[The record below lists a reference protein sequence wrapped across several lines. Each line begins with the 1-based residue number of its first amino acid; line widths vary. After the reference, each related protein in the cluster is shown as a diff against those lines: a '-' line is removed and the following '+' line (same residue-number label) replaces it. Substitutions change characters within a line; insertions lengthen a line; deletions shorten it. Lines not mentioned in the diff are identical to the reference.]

1 MDTANYILDFL
12 ASLKLDQTGIRI
24 QSEICK
30 QLSAYYEKLD
40 DPSFT
45 HGIQNAESKF
55 LQLAAASRSD
65 PRPTT
70 ADNKPVHLETEANK
84 SNQHGHLYFRVGIFG
99 SALAL
104 TSISNK
110 YFLYR
115 HHTCE
120 MLSNIQSLIMNKI
133 SKSFDWHQDQTL
145 SLASESNDESECGS
159 SIHKV
164 SLLHHNQMPDVSLK
178 QNTDTSCLQICAV
191 NRLAAHRLLDLVDEM
206 IESKEC
212 DEIKLRLSRA
222 DRNALFYYFD
232 RPFYMSTSR
241 ANEAESVENLWIE
254 RSLLVIDENAAR
266 FESLSQYEE
275 IKATFKVLLNPV
287 RNAINDIND
296 KTKELKSFIVQF
308 STNSGGQ
315 VCQMNVMHNL
325 QPLTMR
331 LLGCLDARVN
341 GGLIKYVKVICDS
354 LFLLWLFY
362 Q

>member
-1 MDTANYILDFL
+1 M
-12 ASLKLDQTGIRI
+12 

-30 QLSAYYEKLD
+30 QLSAYYEKLE

-45 HGIQNAESKF
+45 HSLQNAESKF

-65 PRPTT
+65 PRPTK
-70 ADNKPVHLETEANK
+70 ADNKQPQLDSEANK

-99 SALAL
+99 SALTL

-110 YFLYR
+110 YFLYK
-115 HHTCE
+115 HHSCE
-120 MLSNIQSLIMNKI
+120 MLSNIQSLILNKI
-133 SKSFDWHQDQTL
+133 SKTFDWHQDQTL
-145 SLASESNDESECGS
+145 SLASESNDDSECGS

-164 SLLHHNQMPDVSLK
+164 SLLHHNQMPDASLK
-178 QNTDTSCLQICAV
+178 QNTDASCLQICAV
-191 NRLAAHRLLDLVDEM
+191 NRLEAQKLLDLVDEM
-206 IESKEC
+206 VESKES
-212 DEIKLRLSRA
+212 DEIKSQLSKA
-222 DRNALFYYFD
+222 DANALFYYFD

-254 RSLLVIDENAAR
+254 RSLLVVDESAAR
-266 FESLSQYEE
+266 CENLSQYEE

-287 RNAINDIND
+287 RNAINDINE
-296 KTKELKSFIVQF
+296 KTKELKGFIVQF
-308 STNSGGQ
+308 STSNGGQ

-341 GGLIKYVKVICDS
+341 GGLIKYVKVIFK
-354 LFLLWLFY
+354 LFKL
-362 Q
+362 

>member
-1 MDTANYILDFL
+1 
-12 ASLKLDQTGIRI
+12 
-24 QSEICK
+24 
-30 QLSAYYEKLD
+30 
-40 DPSFT
+40 
-45 HGIQNAESKF
+45 
-55 LQLAAASRSD
+55 
-65 PRPTT
+65 
-70 ADNKPVHLETEANK
+70 
-84 SNQHGHLYFRVGIFG
+84 
-99 SALAL
+99 
-104 TSISNK
+104 
-110 YFLYR
+110 
-115 HHTCE
+115 
-120 MLSNIQSLIMNKI
+120 MNKI
-133 SKSFDWHQDQTL
+133 SKSYDWHQDQTL

-178 QNTDTSCLQICAV
+178 KNTYASCLQICAV
-191 NRLAAHRLLDLVDEM
+191 NRLEAHKLLDLVDEM
-206 IESKEC
+206 VESKES
-212 DEIKLRLSRA
+212 DEIKMRLSKA

-275 IKATFKVLLNPV
+275 VKATFKVLLNPV

-341 GGLIKYVKVICDS
+341 GGLIKYVKVICDF
-354 LFLLWLFY
+354 FLLL
-362 Q
+362 QQ